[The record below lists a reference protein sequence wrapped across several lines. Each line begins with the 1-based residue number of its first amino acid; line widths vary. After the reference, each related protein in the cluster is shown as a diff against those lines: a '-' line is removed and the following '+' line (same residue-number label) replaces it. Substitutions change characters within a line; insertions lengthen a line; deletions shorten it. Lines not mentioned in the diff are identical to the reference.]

1 MTSGG
6 EKSMGILLLFCPCRR
21 FEMVHRYQGGGECR
35 RGKKDK
41 TVRHLELRMVDLVVV
56 LD

>member
-6 EKSMGILLLFCPCRR
+6 EKSMGILLLFCPCRS
-21 FEMVHRYQGGGECR
+21 FEMVHRYQGEGSAGG
-35 RGKKDK
+35 GKKDK